1 MGRKVLYFDTDSVIY
16 VEKKGETGLPLGGRI
31 GEFTNVLQ
39 PVEHPKG
46 SGIKKE
52 IYCARFVSGGLKN
65 YALEFCLRNDDG
77 SIPEFAKREVVGFK
91 TVIRGFSLG
100 EETKKNLNFETL
112 SRIVLDS
119 AEWANASDEKKNG
132 CVKRVRNLKHGLKK
146 EQSYLNQ
153 V

>member
-1 MGRKVLYFDTDSVIY
+1 MK
-16 VEKKGETGLPLGGRI
+16 KKGEAGLPLGGKI
-31 GEFTNVLQ
+31 GEFTNELQ
-39 PVEHPKG
+39 PIEHPKG
-46 SGIKKE
+46 SGKMKE
-52 IYCARFVSGGLKN
+52 IYCARFVSEGPKN

-112 SRIVLDS
+112 CRIILDS

-132 CVKRVRNLKHGLKK
+132 CVKRFQSLKHGLKK

-153 V
+153 A